1 MVKAIARALRSK
13 SLEKLSAVTIIDAS
27 TSLSVGMRAVDHITE
42 RPIARERGVRHI
54 YLASAR
60 AMRSTSGTLS
70 WAPLTT
76 NGRRHSILRLACRTT
91 FDHLSV
97 SARMC
102 AASSSDVLKVG
113 SNPMVAI
120 RSLMS
125 GSAMIFAI

>member
-1 MVKAIARALRSK
+1 MPSAFAVTMLVARSNLVGCSTGISPGFAPRRILSTN
-13 SLEKLSAVTIIDAS
+13 SAVRRTGPS
-27 TSLSVGMRAVDHITE
+27 
-42 RPIARERGVRHI
+42 
-54 YLASAR
+54 
-60 AMRSTSGTLS
+60 SGTLT
-70 WAPLTT
+70 PTT

-102 AASSSDVLKVG
+102 AASSSGVLKVG